1 MTDISGISLNTTVEG
16 RVYDIIL
23 SGDRHD
29 GKKVTVSILTEE
41 VTNDA
46 SNVAIKISS
55 ICDGN
60 TIKVEITDEH
70 LTTLNGEQDDVLLQ
84 FIARSGATNLG
95 STTTI
100 LNKEKMVIPE
110 IIFSRDEGNDQ
121 RATIIFDVSYGDF
134 SPYHSDSL
142 LSSVIVEYH
151 TQNTNKATVI
161 EIDDLAIADNKTTI
175 SIEIPDLSNETV
187 YEYIVT
193 ALNSAGETNSITGK
207 VRPVDRP
214 NAPKFTKVD
223 SIVDGSGNPD
233 ASNVNIIITWEDV
246 DALSYK
252 TDFSDASNS
261 TLKLR
266 IGTEIDIS
274 NNQNIFDVSNV
285 SGLHEVFLTNI
296 QLTPATDVHGLTI
309 EVSDVNIID
318 MDASASTTG
327 VILKAQMLP
336 VSMTADESSLSG
348 TISDAKTAFIDIV
361 PTIVPIKVA
370 VDASNG
376 TQRFYVNGTVPSKD
390 STGVTLTIDNS
401 GSRVTDLSGAAV
413 LTDGSLNIIEAHT
426 VVSYNDLSGNPV
438 ITATL
443 SQVDR
448 NGTLNVN
455 EIYVY
460 SATNTFNTTRF
471 KTPTNKALFTF
482 TGNKG
487 ANDSDLHTQLTNV
500 NNEEFNAFDQSTDA
514 SNVVWVLYRDASLS
528 EIVDV
533 VNNSTNYTDLSN
545 VDISYNFSPTDAY
558 YLKVVKSCDLAFV
571 GGGDYNDA
579 QRKYDVSTNVVKS
592 ETVED
597 SNGPIYFMKAP
608 TLDDITVVLDA
619 STGLQTFT
627 VNGKVPSQNSTDVTL
642 FISNAYAGNYTVVS
656 GTDVLTDGS
665 LNIIEASRE
674 QTYTQ
679 LNDDPVIHAI
689 LSQLDRNGTINPD
702 STPNSDGVSDKPY
715 DYAATATFQ
724 AYQLKIPR
732 PPTVEFLGN
741 VADGSELRT
750 KIIHLNNN
758 VDQFDVAPTDVK
770 YELVEANGDVLTPA
784 HDVSYTDLS
793 MNDISYNYTTSK
805 NYYLKATKYASLTD
819 AVATVYSADI
829 SQNQEIET
837 EILGPLKATTSASL
851 VLDSIQVSVDASGE
865 QTFYFNGTIDSLD
878 ASGAKLTMSDGSNN
892 FIVKEVAI
900 TPSGEITEIHG
911 SRTYAQLLANHKIT
925 ATLSQP
931 DLNGGGVFDISANV
945 SFDAY
950 AFKTPDAPDASGSL
964 SKNMVGNDGKLRA
977 TYQFAD
983 LNDMNGYDLVNVT
996 GVVNL
1001 SDVSGVFDTAVDA
1014 YLHLNV
1020 NISANQP
1027 IDLSGNYVVD
1037 NSYNMILKKGYAL
1050 NSEVLTRYE
1059 EAQQDT
1065 SVTDLSAGVINST
1078 SSNTVFYMGNPA
1090 ITDVT
1095 VSGVADTVTVSVS
1108 THGADL
1114 TSNGAVTLVLVAKDG
1129 LAGYANGDASGDMGS
1144 IVSTLGSG
1152 NVTGYNT
1159 TDLGN
1164 QDVTAVFN
1172 IEGIEDGATSVIIV
1186 DAINSH
1192 SAISLSNFPVTGE
1205 IDNLA
1210 AMGPTFNSSTN

>member
-1 MTDISGISLNTTVEG
+1 MTDISGIRLNTTVEG

-23 SGDRHD
+23 SGDQHD

-70 LTTLNGEQDDVLLQ
+70 LTTLNGEHDDVLLQ
-84 FIARSGATNLG
+84 FIARSGATKLG
-95 STTTI
+95 STTRS

-134 SPYHSDSL
+134 SPYHSDSI

-151 TQNTNKATVI
+151 TQGTDNATIIEIGDLALEDNKAI
-161 EIDDLAIADNKTTI
+161 
-175 SIEIPDLSNETV
+175 IEIPDLNNETV

-214 NAPKFTKVD
+214 NAPIFTKVD
-223 SIVDGSGNPD
+223 SIVTDGNPD
-233 ASNVNIIITWEDV
+233 ASNVNIIITWQDV

-252 TDFSDASNS
+252 IGTTDASNS

-296 QLTPATDVHGLTI
+296 QLTPATTVPGLTI
-309 EVSDVNIID
+309 DVSNIDIIA
-318 MDASASTTG
+318 MNAKASTTG

-336 VSMTADESSLSG
+336 VSMTAEESSLSG

-448 NGTLNVN
+448 NGTLNPYNDN

-460 SATNTFNTTRF
+460 SATNIFNTTRF

-487 ANDSDLHTQLTNV
+487 AYDSDLHTQLTDV

-533 VNNSTNYTDLSN
+533 VDNSTNYTDLSN

-642 FISNAYAGNYTVVS
+642 TIDNSGVIVTDLS
-656 GTDVLTDGS
+656 GTVVLTDGS
-665 LNIIEASRE
+665 LNITEASGQ
-674 QTYTQ
+674 QTYLQ
-679 LNDDPVIHAI
+679 LINDPVITAI
-689 LSQLDRNGTINPD
+689 LSQLDRNGTKD
-702 STPNSDGVSDKPY
+702 PNGKLY
-715 DYAATATFQ
+715 EYAATATFE

-732 PPTVEFLGN
+732 PPTVDFLGN
-741 VADGSELRT
+741 VADGSDLRT
-750 KIIHLNNN
+750 KITHLNNN
-758 VDQFDVAPTDVK
+758 GDHFDVAPTDVK
-770 YELVEANGDVLTPA
+770 YELVNANGAVLTPA
-784 HDVSYTDLS
+784 HDVSYTGLNVD
-793 MNDISYNYTTSK
+793 NDISYNYTTSK

-819 AVATVYSADI
+819 EVAQVYSADI

-865 QTFYFNGTIDSLD
+865 QTFYFNGTINSLD
-878 ASGAKLTMSDGSNN
+878 ASGAKLTVSDGSGV
-892 FIVKEVAI
+892 FIDKPVAI
-900 TPSGEITEIHG
+900 TPSGEMTEIHG
-911 SRTYAQLLANHKIT
+911 SRTYAQLSTNHTIT

-931 DLNGGGVFDISANV
+931 DLNVGVFDISANV

-1014 YLHLNV
+1014 ELSLNV

-1065 SVTDLSAGVINST
+1065 TVTDLSAGVINST
-1078 SSNTVFYMGNPA
+1078 SSNTVFYMGNPV

-1095 VSGVADTVTVSVS
+1095 VSGDADKVTVSVS

-1114 TSNGAVTLVLVAKDG
+1114 TFNGAVTLVLVAKDG

-1144 IVSTLGSG
+1144 TVLTLGSG

-1159 TDLGN
+1159 TYLGN

-1172 IEGIEDGATSVIIV
+1172 IIGIEDGATSVIIV

-1192 SAISLSNFPVTGE
+1192 SAISLSNFPVTME